1 MLSKRSQNHRKKSI
15 WIIAGTGIVLAVILI
30 CTSVF
35 YIGRN
40 PSEQTSHVTI
50 MFGRVPKEPLRL
62 NESFDQGTGSSGLPG
77 VSFELAE
84 GYDNPDEKG
93 VIQAVTGADG
103 TADFD
108 VPEGEYTLR
117 WQKAG
122 YYGGYQN
129 VKVQGETVVLRK
141 WLIRGW
147 LNPDSSEEEPWA
159 YILLEWESEE
169 NLDLCVYQEENG
181 RCIGIEP
188 TMDAEGSFLYDDNN
202 GAQGYELVFLK
213 NATIGNYRVYV
224 KDCDSILNDC
234 GSRMGAAGVS
244 VSIYT
249 AQGIVYQKKAETE
262 ETAGLWECAGL
273 FSGEVM
279 ERDQYLYDLTG
290 YAWALRDG
298 DNPASWAEGACIK
311 AEEVYEYTDDGL
323 ELDSIERMEFD
334 AEGNMLLDR
343 FYHADGSPD
352 YQYEYEYDENGNTI
366 AQYAF
371 YYKRFDPTDRWSQP
385 ILIMER
391 EYNEDGK
398 CIWRGYYDYDIDGKM
413 RAISEHGYDYDASG
427 NLVREWTQ
435 YATGTIQEEMQVLSS
450 EDLYEYDAAGHL
462 TEKIY
467 YFDGERSYRWEYE
480 YDENGKETVGY
491 VYDCYNT
498 GDLLERRCESEY
510 DEDGNLKVYTEY
522 INTGDIVVTEY
533 EYDGN
538 GNRISSYTHWY
549 FEDGT
554 LNFREKTEFYTGRI
568 PTFYAVDHGEFG
580 EIWESYVEY
589 EYDERG
595 DMTAEYKYR
604 YDGNEMVLVGITK
617 AEYEYDEMGNETA
630 YWHCSSDGVWRQV
643 RAARYVY
650 DARAGMKIAYY
661 YEEQC
666 LVKKII
672 TIYDF
677 GESTADN

>member
-30 CTSVF
+30 CASVF

-169 NLDLCVYQEENG
+169 NLDLCVYQEKNG

-213 NATIGNYRVYV
+213 NAMIGNYRIYV

-234 GSRMGAAGVS
+234 GSRMEAAGVS

-273 FSGEVM
+273 CSGEVI

-298 DNPASWAEGACIK
+298 EHPASWTEGACIK

-366 AQYAF
+366 AQYVF
-371 YYKRFDPTDRWSQP
+371 YYKRFDPTGRWSRP
-385 ILIMER
+385 ILVMER
-391 EYNEDGK
+391 EYNEAGECIRDG
-398 CIWRGYYDYDIDGKM
+398 YYDIDGQI
-413 RAISEHGYDYDASG
+413 RSQSEHGYEYDASG
-427 NLVREWTQ
+427 NLVKKWYLLTGRNGFREGYQ
-435 YATGTIQEEMQVLSS
+435 YEC
-450 EDLYEYDAAGHL
+450 EYDEEGRL
-462 TEKIY
+462 IVSY
-467 YFDGERSYRWEYE
+467 YESTRDSERREYE
-480 YDENGKETVGY
+480 YDEDGKETVCY
-491 VYDCYNT
+491 VYRPYY
-498 GDLLERRCESEY
+498 GGAEVSYILRSRCESEY
-510 DEDGNLKVYTEY
+510 DGNGNLKVYSEFY
-522 INTGDIVVTEY
+522 VGAQRDVLGSVTQY
-533 EYDGN
+533 EYDTDGN
-538 GNRISSYTHWY
+538 CIAIDRCNYTS
-549 FEDGT
+549 DGELEERT
-554 LNFREKTEFYTGRI
+554 RYEYHASGRLI
-568 PTFYAVDHGEFG
+568 MSARGEGEFWDSQL
-580 EIWESYVEY
+580 EF
-589 EYDERG
+589 EYD
-595 DMTAEYKYR
+595 DMGNETAMYSYR
-604 YDGNEMVLVGITK
+604 YDGGEISSVRIDQ
-617 AEYEYDEMGNETA
+617 YEYDEMGNVTA
-630 YWHCSSDGVWRQV
+630 YWHCSSDGVWRQM

-672 TIYDF
+672 TTYDF